1 MRTQTGGTR
10 GPARETLGAWPSL
23 LLTVLRADLYS
34 SSVPTYSLDY
44 QSMKTE
50 KRGDSDLSRS
60 RASCP
65 VAPGESGEV
74 VGGIEMCRF
83 RAFQAQRTLVPYKKI
98 SRSSC

>member
-60 RASCP
+60 RASHLTFP
-65 VAPGESGEV
+65 LREPNISGS
-74 VGGIEMCRF
+74 
-83 RAFQAQRTLVPYKKI
+83 
-98 SRSSC
+98 SRV